1 MAKEVKAPLGLKSSL
16 NSNSNSNG
24 NKTPTG
30 VTTTSAGTNNSLL
43 GG

>member
-1 MAKEVKAPLGLKSSL
+1 MAKEVKAPLGLKSNIST
-16 NSNSNSNG
+16 SG

-30 VTTTSAGTNNSLL
+30 VSTPSGGNNNSLL